1 VTTADEGAAAT
12 ATVTAG
18 DPWAEGAKIAACS
31 DTTARDDAI
40 TLSMSFMAV
49 ATCLLWFISPCFI
62 TSLVFSVL
70 LLSKTVEGGF
80 VSPSETALF
89 DASEESTELL
99 EELNLALS
107 MAEVE
112 LEVEVP
118 PPPATPAAPDEGTG
132 FELRSPPGSS
142 SSARWWW

>member
-1 VTTADEGAAAT
+1 MKLFEKK
-12 ATVTAG
+12 TV
-18 DPWAEGAKIAACS
+18 
-31 DTTARDDAI
+31 
-40 TLSMSFMAV
+40 
-49 ATCLLWFISPCFI
+49 PCFI
-62 TSLVFSVL
+62 TSLVFSVLLLL

-118 PPPATPAAPDEGTG
+118 PPPAAPAAPDEGTG

-142 SSARWWW
+142 SSARWSD

>member
-1 VTTADEGAAAT
+1 MRVFEKKSTFTERCT
-12 ATVTAG
+12 HV
-18 DPWAEGAKIAACS
+18 
-31 DTTARDDAI
+31 
-40 TLSMSFMAV
+40 
-49 ATCLLWFISPCFI
+49 PCFI

-118 PPPATPAAPDEGTG
+118 PPPAAPAAPDEGTG

-142 SSARWWW
+142 SSARCSWNCKCDNLGGLQSGAKLHAVLPDFKNFQTRILKKY

>member
-1 VTTADEGAAAT
+1 
-12 ATVTAG
+12 
-18 DPWAEGAKIAACS
+18 
-31 DTTARDDAI
+31 
-40 TLSMSFMAV
+40 M
-49 ATCLLWFISPCFI
+49 
-62 TSLVFSVL
+62 
-70 LLSKTVEGGF
+70 EGGF

-118 PPPATPAAPDEGTG
+118 PPPAAPAAPDEGTG

-142 SSARWWW
+142 SSARWSD